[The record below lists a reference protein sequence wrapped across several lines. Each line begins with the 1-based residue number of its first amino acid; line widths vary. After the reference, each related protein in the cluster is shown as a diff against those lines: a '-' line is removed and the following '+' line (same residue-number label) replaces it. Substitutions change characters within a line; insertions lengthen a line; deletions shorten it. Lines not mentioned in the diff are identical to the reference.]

1 MNRGWIVGG
10 ALVLVAAPAVPAAAA
25 GVTMVLD
32 RVDDSAGLRTG
43 VSAGDVLRYR
53 VRFNGAAPDARLA
66 VATTPVHALTTLT
79 CSSPSRVKQPANGTP
94 ATDPQALTTRQPLAS
109 QGAAEPTVSQA
120 EPTAWEGAVER
131 DGSASVMSSSGL
143 GADAAP
149 ASGEGISAGSSDGVS
164 AASALAARTL
174 AGMEASGSSTA
185 VAAGARACV
194 LGELSGRRAVDVVL
208 TVPEGAGEVALAA
221 VARVRLGGGKGLT
234 TMTEATG
241 VPVRGAEPD
250 DAPALGGEAVRVG
263 PEARANKRQTVRQ
276 REAKTVTRTRRQTRE
291 PGTAEVPQQPE
302 VPGSTEVAE
311 QSVTSATAEG
321 STNQGEPGKAGVVRQ
336 SGKPGRAGIAGKPGR
351 AGVVVGQPGKPGR
364 AEGVGELKKADVP
377 QGREA
382 GAPEGLRPAA
392 EAVRPGAEA
401 VRPGAEAV
409 RPDGPAGKGLRRVAE
424 QARSGDQAGGGLRP
438 GQQGGE
444 RVPQAAERPG
454 LKAAEGLRPG
464 LEAGG
469 ARSGLEARDARSGL
483 EAGGVRPGLEAGG
496 VEVGGGVGRGGVPV
510 GGTEAGVAGGLWREP
525 PLGAA
530 REGKGENA
538 AELPPAVL
546 PTASASPSVTGVSM
560 DAPGAPL
567 PRAVAAPQVR
577 LQAAEVVN
585 PLAGGRG
592 LSAAAGGIAVLMAGL
607 WAISKAHRGRT
618 RRKVL

>member
-53 VRFNGAAPDARLA
+53 VRFDGTAPDARLA

-79 CSSPSRVKQPANGTP
+79 CSSPSRVKQPANGT
-94 ATDPQALTTRQPLAS
+94 DPQTLTTRQPLAS
-109 QGAAEPTVSQA
+109 QGPPAAEPLVSQGAAEPTAS
-120 EPTAWEGAVER
+120 EGAVER
-131 DGSASVMSSSGL
+131 DGSASVMPSSGL

-174 AGMEASGSSTA
+174 ADMETSGSSTA
-185 VAAGARACV
+185 VVAGARACV

-250 DAPALGGEAVRVG
+250 DAPAFGGEAVRVD
-263 PEARANKRQTVRQ
+263 PEARADKRQTVRQ
-276 REAKTVTRTRRQTRE
+276 REAKTVTRARRQTRE
-291 PGTAEVPQQPE
+291 PGTAEAPQQPE

-311 QSVTSATAEG
+311 QPWTSATAEG
-321 STNQGEPGKAGVVRQ
+321 STNQGEPGQAGIVRQ
-336 SGKPGRAGIAGKPGR
+336 SGKPGRAGIAGPSGKPGRAGIAGKPGR
-351 AGVVVGQPGKPGR
+351 AGVVGQQGKPGR

-377 QGREA
+377 QGREV
-382 GAPEGLRPAA
+382 GAPEG
-392 EAVRPGAEA
+392 VRP
-401 VRPGAEAV
+401 
-409 RPDGPAGKGLRRVAE
+409 
-424 QARSGDQAGGGLRP
+424 
-438 GQQGGE
+438 
-444 RVPQAAERPG
+444 
-454 LKAAEGLRPG
+454 
-464 LEAGG
+464 
-469 ARSGLEARDARSGL
+469 GL
-483 EAGGVRPGLEAGG
+483 EAGGVRPGLEAGGVRPGLEAGGVRPGLEAEGVRPGLGAEG

-510 GGTEAGVAGGLWREP
+510 GGTEVGVGGGLWREP
-525 PLGAA
+525 ALRAA
-530 REGKGENA
+530 PEGKGENA
-538 AELPPAVL
+538 AELPPAAL